1 MNPLTSVKRIQSINA
16 KEVALGI
23 SDGAS
28 WHCKYKDSAYLY
40 VGGVPFGLSEGDLLA
55 VFAQYGEIVDVNLV
69 REEETG
75 KSKGFAFVAYEDQ
88 RSTNLA
94 VDNLNG
100 AQILGRTI
108 RVDHVSNHR
117 NKEQQEFLFES

>member
-1 MNPLTSVKRIQSINA
+1 MRRLGTPNTKTPLLVSA
-16 KEVALGI
+16 KAIFLP
-23 SDGAS
+23 S
-28 WHCKYKDSAYLY
+28 L
-40 VGGVPFGLSEGDLLA
+40 P
-55 VFAQYGEIVDVNLV
+55 QYGEIVDVNLV

-108 RVDHVSNHR
+108 RV
-117 NKEQQEFLFES
+117 EW